1 MPNKYFAAIDLGT
14 NSCRLVIADEK
25 RNYVYKD
32 TRPVRL
38 GEGMAAD
45 MRFTPEAMQ
54 RGFEALA
61 DFQKHICAYNCCKVR
76 AVATAACRMAG
87 NGMDFVHRVAEQCGL
102 QLEVID
108 GAEEARLNLKGA
120 VMNSKGL
127 APYVVVYDLGGGSTE
142 ITLATNDAEQKILY
156 TVSIPWGARNAAET
170 FGLEDIY
177 DEERAEKLRQ
187 VVKAYTD
194 DFKAKSGYEQ
204 LKDKCCA
211 VATSSNPLRLSAWIH
226 QRGEYVR
233 EREDGQVLQVCDMDR
248 VIAEINAMSREER
261 EKCVYIGSKRA
272 PIFLAA
278 GVIFKTIYDEL
289 GLTELMASLKSAK
302 DGIIEELAEEAAHG

>member
-32 TRPVRL
+32 MRPVRL

-87 NGMDFVHRVAEQCGL
+87 NGMDFVRRVAEQCGL

-170 FGLEDIY
+170 FGL
-177 DEERAEKLRQ
+177 
-187 VVKAYTD
+187 
-194 DFKAKSGYEQ
+194 
-204 LKDKCCA
+204 
-211 VATSSNPLRLSAWIH
+211 
-226 QRGEYVR
+226 
-233 EREDGQVLQVCDMDR
+233 
-248 VIAEINAMSREER
+248 
-261 EKCVYIGSKRA
+261 
-272 PIFLAA
+272 
-278 GVIFKTIYDEL
+278 
-289 GLTELMASLKSAK
+289 
-302 DGIIEELAEEAAHG
+302 